1 MKPLPK
7 IFIIDRVYF
16 KKSKKKKKE
25 RIHSYLL
32 DSSFQAE
39 KKKKKRFQAGQSRQV
54 IIFPVDRFPIS
65 GSIGGSSKIPRLTES
80 RNRIESSITVSH
92 FNWIVLY
99 RFAWNKEEVRG
110 KKEKRERERNSK
122 IKITGRREWN
132 SRLSREIQLFLLFFF
147 YSRNIEF
154 HRCSKI

>member
-7 IFIIDRVYF
+7 VFIIDRVYF

-25 RIHSYLL
+25 FIRIFSIPL
-32 DSSFQAE
+32 FKQ
-39 KKKKKRFQAGQSRQV
+39 KKKRFQAGQSRQV

-122 IKITGRREWN
+122 IKITGKREWN